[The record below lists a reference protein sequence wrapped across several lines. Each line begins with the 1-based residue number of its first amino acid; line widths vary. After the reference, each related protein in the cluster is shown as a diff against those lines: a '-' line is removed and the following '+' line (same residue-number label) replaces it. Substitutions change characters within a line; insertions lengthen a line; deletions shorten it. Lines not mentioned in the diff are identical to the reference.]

1 MKRTIAVM
9 TFLIFMISNIQAGN
23 MPKIETLSDKSISVF
38 FESWNRK
45 GLILQIR
52 NETGDNVFVDRIKNS
67 KTIGKTYNLKN
78 LEAGNYTLILRNE
91 TSIMKTPFTVDI
103 REVSFES
110 TNSNTF
116 HNPTISVIDN
126 KLELNLL
133 SLNRDVNIL
142 IENAQG
148 EVIFQEANPK
158 ARNVQKVYNLNKLET
173 GVYTMVIKQ
182 KGHLSRKTFEI
193 SH

>member
-173 GVYTMVIKQ
+173 GIYTMVIKQ
-182 KGHLSRKTFEI
+182 EGHLSRKTFEI

>member
-1 MKRTIAVM
+1 
-9 TFLIFMISNIQAGN
+9 MISNIQAGN

-173 GVYTMVIKQ
+173 GIYTMVIKQ
-182 KGHLSRKTFEI
+182 EGHLSRKTFEI